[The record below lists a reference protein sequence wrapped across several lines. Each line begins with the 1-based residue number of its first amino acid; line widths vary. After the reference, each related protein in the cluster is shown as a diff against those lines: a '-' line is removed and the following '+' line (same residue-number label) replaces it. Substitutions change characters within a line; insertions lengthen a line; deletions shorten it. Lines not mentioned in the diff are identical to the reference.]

1 MTSPPAPS
9 IVTVSAS
16 IPSYMSV
23 WYMAPPFP
31 SGFRSQLG
39 FDRLAFDQPETA
51 ASFHRLERREVAE
64 SRRLNL
70 TVRLIVTPWMII
82 LAELNVARRRNA
94 RRSPARPFR
103 HGGRRRGG
111 RRQRKGGEH
120 PLCLV
125 GVPLGNLIR
134 ANHRRLSWRRPL
146 SETRLEPF
154 RGTGEADSIGP
165 ADSTAAA
172 GGDCY
177 RGRKR

>member
-1 MTSPPAPS
+1 MTSPLAPS

-23 WYMAPPFP
+23 WYMAPPLP

-82 LAELNVARRRNA
+82 LAELKSLEGGTPGDRPQG
-94 RRSPARPFR
+94 RS
-103 HGGRRRGG
+103 GTV
-111 RRQRKGGEH
+111 GE
-120 PLCLV
+120 
-125 GVPLGNLIR
+125 
-134 ANHRRLSWRRPL
+134 
-146 SETRLEPF
+146 
-154 RGTGEADSIGP
+154 GEAEEGSERGVSIRFV
-165 ADSTAAA
+165 SS
-172 GGDCY
+172 
-177 RGRKR
+177 